1 MTASFSVAALISA
14 GRHPVSGAPRSC
26 RGDAVAMALGR
37 SLVGDA
43 LRVVHAGAEQES
55 SLQDYLALGARH
67 IEALPINPNG
77 DAVALLAAYLKDVDI
92 ILTGVRAETG
102 SGSGL
107 LPYAL
112 AQALER
118 PIVANVLEAKVAN
131 SAASGVEIEIRQF
144 LPKGQRRR
152 VACSLPLVIAVH
164 PLSPVELKYAYAR
177 RLSGRIEAI
186 SPSPPSAMAQAV
198 QPNWTVEKV
207 PRRPVRLKAQD
218 KKSGHARLLSAIV
231 SETKGGIVA
240 FEGTTVDKA
249 QVMLNYLREHRL
261 VDF

>member
-55 SLQDYLALGARH
+55 SLQDYLALGARK

-177 RLSGRIEAI
+177 RLSGRIVAI
-186 SPSPPSAMAQAV
+186 SPSPAIAQAV
-198 QPNWTVEKV
+198 HSSWTVEKV

>member
-1 MTASFSVAALISA
+1 MSASFSVAALISA
-14 GRHPVSGAPRSC
+14 GRHRVSGAPRSC

-43 LRVVHAGAEQES
+43 LRVVHAGAEQEP
-55 SLQDYLALGARH
+55 SLQDYLALGAKN
-67 IEALPINPNG
+67 IEVLPINPNG
-77 DAVALLAAYLKDVDI
+77 DVVAVLAAYLKDVDI
-92 ILTGVRAETG
+92 ILTGVRAELG
-102 SGSGL
+102 AGSGL

-118 PIVANVLEAKVAN
+118 PIVSNVLEAKVAN
-131 SAASGVEIEIRQF
+131 SAASGADVEIRQF

-152 VACSLPLVIAVH
+152 VSCGLPLVIAVH
-164 PLSPVELKYAYAR
+164 PLSSVELKYAYAR
-177 RLSGRIEAI
+177 RLSGRIVAI
-186 SPSPPSAMAQAV
+186 SPSPAIAQAV
-198 QPNWTVEKV
+198 HSSWTVEKV
-207 PRRPVRLKAQD
+207 PRRPVRLKALD

-231 SETKGGIVA
+231 SETKGGVVA

>member
-1 MTASFSVAALISA
+1 MSALFSVAALISA

-43 LRVVHAGAEQES
+43 LRVVHAGAEQEP
-55 SLQDYLALGARH
+55 SLQDYLALGAKS
-67 IEALPINPNG
+67 IEVLPIKPDG
-77 DAVALLAAYLKDVDI
+77 DVVAALAAYLKDVDI
-92 ILTGVRAETG
+92 ILTGVRAELG
-102 SGSGL
+102 AGSGL

-112 AQALER
+112 AQVLER
-118 PIVANVLEAKVAN
+118 PIIANVLEAKVAN
-131 SAASGVEIEIRQF
+131 SAASCAEVEIRQF

-152 VACSLPLVIAVH
+152 VSCSLPVVIAVH

-177 RLSGRIEAI
+177 RLSGRIEAF
-186 SPSPPSAMAQAV
+186 SPSPAIAHAVNPS
-198 QPNWTVEKV
+198 WTVEKV

-231 SETKGGIVA
+231 SETKGGVVA

>member
-1 MTASFSVAALISA
+1 MTAPFSVAALISA

-26 RGDAVAMALGR
+26 RGDAIAMAIGR

-43 LRVVHAGAEQES
+43 LRVVHAGAEPEP
-55 SLQDYLALGARH
+55 SLQDYLALGARN
-67 IEALPINPNG
+67 IEVLPVQANG
-77 DAVALLAAYLKDVDI
+77 DVVAALAAHLKGVDI
-92 ILTGVRAETG
+92 ILTGVRAELG
-102 SGSGL
+102 AGSGL

-112 AQALER
+112 ARALER

-131 SAASGVEIEIRQF
+131 SAASGAGVEIHQF

-152 VACSLPLVIAVH
+152 VGCRLPLVIAVH
-164 PLSPVELKYAYAR
+164 PLSPQKLAYAYAR

-186 SPSPPSAMAQAV
+186 SSAPATEEAVNPS
-198 QPNWTVEKV
+198 WTVEKV
-207 PRRPVRLKAQD
+207 SRRPVRLKAWE

-231 SETKGGIVA
+231 SETKGGVVA